1 MKKKILTLLI
11 ASLLLASSLFAAD
24 ATAVDS
30 KTIQQQ
36 TQVKVDMGAD
46 VANLNNA
53 ISSDSKPI
61 ATTTQ
66 DKRSAEEI
74 LNDVMENYIDQNNL
88 RDRYD
93 YVGSTI
99 GTAYVNQKNRTMLI
113 VCSLH
118 LRKY

>member
-11 ASLLLASSLFAAD
+11 ASSLLASSLFAAD
-24 ATAVDS
+24 ATAV
-30 KTIQQQ
+30 
-36 TQVKVDMGAD
+36 
-46 VANLNNA
+46 
-53 ISSDSKPI
+53 DSKPI

-99 GTAYVNQKNRTMLI
+99 GTASVNQKNRTMLI